1 MGNKRLVTLF
11 LQSNEINVRNATTN
25 CSLQVGILSYLVK
38 EIDHLVRGS
47 AWWLV
52 DVDMTQCQQCG
63 RSPGDVLQLESELHL
78 TQEAADRL
86 QRNLAEKTEESKR
99 HTEEATSFKNQV
111 RAYSIHC
118 HRA

>member
-1 MGNKRLVTLF
+1 MV
-11 LQSNEINVRNATTN
+11 
-25 CSLQVGILSYLVK
+25 SLSLSLSLNQVGILSYLVK

-86 QRNLAEKTEESKR
+86 QRNLIEKTEESKR

-111 RAYSIHC
+111 RIVE
-118 HRA
+118 RA